1 MEGDCGLN
9 CVHQFIRSGLPQDI
23 RQCRLPELLLS
34 LLQEGLCGMVY
45 IVELV
50 RVQVAYSNQRR
61 DVVDYCIKEGLPA
74 LCPLLC
80 LPLFGDI
87 TKSTVVSKKDGL
99 VFF

>member
-9 CVHQFIRSGLPQDI
+9 SIQQFIRSGLPQDI
-23 RQCRLPELLLS
+23 RQCLQPELLLS

-61 DVVDYCIKEGLPA
+61 DVVDYRVKEGLPA
-74 LCPLLC
+74 LCSLLC
-80 LPLFGDI
+80 LPLF
-87 TKSTVVSKKDGL
+87 
-99 VFF
+99 